1 MSPLMEEQQLAEGEL
16 CHAIYRLII
25 GHRFSAYEVRD
36 VVDTL
41 SGQFYRNPGRWRSA
55 NPSPIQR
62 AIRPSGW
69 LAPTSLGRVAARSN
83 KGCHP
88 KR

>member
-1 MSPLMEEQQLAEGEL
+1 MSPLVEEQIQAEGEL

-41 SGQFYRNPGRWRSA
+41 SGQFYRNPRRWRAA
-55 NPSPIQR
+55 NPSPQELADYAFRGI
-62 AIRPSGW
+62 PVNSGQ
-69 LAPTSLGRVAARSN
+69 GR
-83 KGCHP
+83 
-88 KR
+88 

>member
-1 MSPLMEEQQLAEGEL
+1 MSPLVEVQLLAEGEL

-41 SGQFYRNPGRWRSA
+41 SGLFYKNPRRWRSA
-55 NPSPIQR
+55 SPSPNQLADFAFR
-62 AIRPSGW
+62 GVPMNSG
-69 LAPTSLGRVAARSN
+69 SRR
-83 KGCHP
+83 
-88 KR
+88 